1 MSSNKAPIQALQSFL
16 PVGAFDLVAP
26 YFLQYKI
33 KLTLTQARKSVLGN
47 YRNPINATDFH
58 LISINGNLNPYS
70 FLITLIHEI
79 AHLIAYTQYKHTIAP
94 HGVEWKNI
102 FRNEL
107 LPFFEKNIFPNDIKI
122 ALERYYNNM
131 KASTC
136 GDPNLYKTL
145 KQYDAPSNKVFVD
158 SLVSGEQFKTEKGDT
173 YIVIEKRRTRYLC
186 EHVLTGKKYLFPA
199 IYEVEKV
206 S

>member
-1 MSSNKAPIQALQSFL
+1 MSQKAPIQALSHFL
-16 PVGAFDLVAP
+16 PEGAFDIVAP
-26 YFLQYKI
+26 YFSQYKI
-33 KLTLTQARKSVLGN
+33 KLTLTQERKSILGN
-47 YRNPINATDFH
+47 YRNPIHSTDFH

-70 FLITLIHEI
+70 FLITLMHEI
-79 AHLIAYTQYKHTIAP
+79 AHLIAYVHFKHTIAP
-94 HGVEWKNI
+94 HGPEWKSI
-102 FRNEL
+102 FQRVL
-107 LPFFEKNIFPNDIKI
+107 QPFFIKKIFPANIEN
-122 ALERYYNNM
+122 ALAQYYNNM

-158 SLVSGEQFKTEKGDT
+158 SLASGEQFKTEKGDT
-173 YIVIEKRRTRYLC
+173 YIVVEKRRTRYVC

-206 S
+206 K